1 MIPQIIKSHQ
11 ASLCIAYKLQ
21 QLISLSIAFQIMKAA
36 RPVRKPRSEVLMPVN
51 GDAALEELEADAL
64 EDVAEAVELPEAE
77 AELDEPD
84 DVEFAPGRVA
94 LPAALIPLAAS

>member
-1 MIPQIIKSHQ
+1 M
-11 ASLCIAYKLQ
+11 
-21 QLISLSIAFQIMKAA
+21 AFQIMKAA
-36 RPVRKPRSEVLMPVN
+36 RPVRKPRSEVLMLVN

-64 EDVAEAVELPEAE
+64 EDVAEAVELPEAVGLEAE

-84 DVEFAPGRVA
+84 DAELEPGRVA